1 MANNSPSSSMDEWA
15 SNIIQNDPMRMYRAK
30 RDATRRSVSS
40 KYSILGFISSGT
52 YGRVYKAQSLGEDVK
67 IHAIKK
73 FKPDKE
79 GDVITYTG
87 ISQSAIREIAL
98 NREIDHE
105 NIVALKES
113 LTLHCHVGDSDS
125 TPWQQVIQHHAT
137 TLRTPISLSVLKS
150 LIYQLF
156 NGLIYLHSCH
166 ILHRDLK
173 PANILINAQGVVK
186 IGDLGL
192 ARLIYQPLQPLFA
205 GDKVVVTIW
214 YRAPELLMG
223 AKHYNKAIDCW
234 AVGCVMA
241 ELASLRPIFKG
252 EEAKLDSKKNVPFQ
266 RDQLLKIFE
275 VLGTPDEQDW
285 PGVKDMVEYQN
296 MKRLDPYTNR
306 LYEWCTTRVR
316 SQNGYDLLRQ
326 LFAYDPDNRLT
337 AKEALQH
344 KWFHEE
350 PLPTW
355 NAFQSSPQQIPPH
368 RRITQ
373 DEAPSMVPLPAAPF
387 NSQTQSKP
395 GSSASLSG
403 GGAYVVASGGERG
416 EMDGKSNGSVDKL
429 RPALEL
435 GTIWLSFRNCA
446 GRGSNALQRLSGVYI
461 TVVQSNRDLVQESS
475 LYITISL
482 PSALEKLHLYFHYLL
497 IVHGDELG
505 PEHQSDSALAV
516 HCPHHIRHPVPRHC
530 PRRHP

>member
-1 MANNSPSSSMDEWA
+1 MAIDEWA
-15 SNIIQNDPMRMYRAK
+15 SNIMQNDPMRMYRLK
-30 RDATRRSVSS
+30 QDATHHSVSS

-52 YGRVYKAQSLGEDVK
+52 YGRVYKAQSTAEDAK

-79 GDVITYTG
+79 GDVSYTG

-98 NREIDHE
+98 NREINHE
-105 NIVALKES
+105 NVVALKEVILEDKS
-113 LTLHCHVGDSDS
+113 IYMVFEFAEHDFL
-125 TPWQQVIQHHAT
+125 QVIQHHAT
-137 TLRTPISLSVLKS
+137 ILRTAITLPVLKS

-156 NGLIYLHSCH
+156 NGLVYLHSCH

-173 PANILINAQGVVK
+173 PANILINAAGVVK

-241 ELASLRPIFKG
+241 ELANLRPIFKG

-285 PGVKDMVEYQN
+285 PGIKNMLEYQN
-296 MKRLDPYTNR
+296 MKRLDTYANR
-306 LYEWCTTRVR
+306 LYDWCQTRIR
-316 SQNGYDLLRQ
+316 SQNGHDLLRQ

-350 PLPTW
+350 PYPTW
-355 NAFQSSPQQIPPH
+355 NAFAAAPQQIPPH

-373 DEAPSMVPLPAAPF
+373 DEAPSMVPVPAVPF
-387 NSQTQSKP
+387 NSQSKS
-395 GSSASLSG
+395 GSSTSMSG
-403 GGAYVVASGGERG
+403 GGPFVPSGG
-416 EMDGKSNGSVDKL
+416 NGRKKA
-429 RPALEL
+429 RM
-435 GTIWLSFRNCA
+435 G
-446 GRGSNALQRLSGVYI
+446 
-461 TVVQSNRDLVQESS
+461 
-475 LYITISL
+475 
-482 PSALEKLHLYFHYLL
+482 
-497 IVHGDELG
+497 
-505 PEHQSDSALAV
+505 
-516 HCPHHIRHPVPRHC
+516 
-530 PRRHP
+530 